1 MFDEVTKDE
10 GGRRAARRGAWVAG
24 SLAVQAGLAVAF
36 VLLSTALPAKVKR
49 EPVVDV
55 KFVKGAAMPVS
66 PPPIPPRITPPRER
80 PKHVARPMQP
90 MIQPKEVPKELE
102 PPAPKDLTEPEAV
115 DPDDQDGNTVVGGA
129 IGGVVGGV
137 VGVPAPPPRQEFDE
151 ATMKRPV
158 FVSGS
163 DPGYTRKAL
172 ERDVE
177 GLMIVK
183 CVVTLEGR
191 VQNCRVLKSLPFMDA
206 AVVSALERRRY
217 KPATLNGTPIEVD
230 YVFRLNL
237 RLPR

>member
-1 MFDEVTKDE
+1 MFDEVTKNE
-10 GGRRAARRGAWVAG
+10 GGRRAARRGAWVVG
-24 SLAVQAGLAVAF
+24 SLAVQTGLVIVF

-55 KFVKGAAMPVS
+55 KFVKGAAMPAS
-66 PPPIPPRITPPRER
+66 PPPLPPRLTPPRER
-80 PKHVARPMQP
+80 PKHVARPVQP
-90 MIQPKEVPKELE
+90 MIQPKEVPKELQ
-102 PPAPKDLTEPEAV
+102 PPAPEELPEPEAV
-115 DPDDQDGNTVVGGA
+115 DSDDQDGNAVVGGA
-129 IGGVVGGV
+129 VRGVVGGV
-137 VGVPAPPPRQEFDE
+137 VGVPAPSPRQEFDE

-158 FVSGS
+158 SVSGP
-163 DPGYTRKAL
+163 DPGYTKKAL
-172 ERDVE
+172 EREVE

-191 VQNCRVLKSLPFMDA
+191 VQNCQVLKSLPFMDA